1 MIASAGPG
9 NSTGSPS
16 STTGS
21 DGATSRQP
29 GGSVTTPNGQAT
41 GASGSYQGGAGSPG
55 AGDGDGSPGMP
66 GPRPLPTYGAE
77 QPRKTASPAPLSK
90 MLGNKDFLITIDCFG
105 DHVNVF
111 PGGTLHRWTQAN
123 TQAADQQLVQTV
135 TNLIARRQASVR
147 PGEPPYQ
154 PLIRFQVSAEGL
166 RTYYHAYPLL
176 EHLRVP
182 MSRENVVE

>member
-1 MIASAGPG
+1 M
-9 NSTGSPS
+9 
-16 STTGS
+16 
-21 DGATSRQP
+21 
-29 GGSVTTPNGQAT
+29 TTPNGQAT